1 MHHTASNMPVY
12 VYICAL
18 WCEVANIQSVFTPG
32 PTALQPLAAALR
44 AALALDNIITAVWA
58 EGEP

>member
-1 MHHTASNMPVY
+1 MPVY